1 MNSESSPTLYTV
13 LVTGLRPDANKISIG
28 DGIARIVK
36 NMDAARVLR
45 KLDALPWTMTRKA
58 SRKNAERLSKYL
70 RKIGC
75 DVQVVPPLDM
85 PIMDVAGET
94 QILPETS
101 LLTESQ
107 VISATQFV
115 PVPEQAERA
124 EAASEETPPPPQP
137 PPPPIEPP
145 KSEEKPDTVLEPL
158 ALTGILDQTFQI
170 CRNRFWKLFAIAAI
184 PYCIMIALV
193 IVVGIIALILGLT
206 DISSIDDIT
215 PVLVIA
221 AIFLIPTAFVVILA
235 LFALSQGA
243 LIFAVSV
250 TYLGRQFSVRESY
263 NFVFARLA
271 KFILTSLLFTIMI
284 LLSCAV
290 AVTIGVVLFF
300 VFQALTSSGW
310 WSAFSWLPLAT
321 IPFYVTLKL
330 LLFDK
335 IVIIENVAYMSA
347 LSRSWNLL
355 SGKAAGS
362 WPRGYVLRLFLLT
375 LLFSLIAVTIS
386 WVFQTPAALLTAFL
400 PLPEFAK
407 TVLTQLIGTIGSLIA
422 TVFGAV
428 CMVIFYYDVR
438 NRKEGFDLQILAE
451 MTSQPDLPPRK

>member
-13 LVTGLRPDANKISIG
+13 IITGLRSGANKASIA

-70 RKIGC
+70 QKIGC
-75 DVQVVPPLDM
+75 DVQVVPPLEI
-85 PIMDVAGET
+85 PISDDVGET
-94 QILPETS
+94 QILPQTS

-107 VISATQFV
+107 VISSTQFV
-115 PVPEQAERA
+115 PVPEQTERA
-124 EAASEETPPPPQP
+124 EATSEETPPPPP
-137 PPPPIEPP
+137 PTEPP
-145 KSEEKPDTVLEPL
+145 KQDEKPTTVLEPL
-158 ALTGILDQTFQI
+158 SLAGILDQTFQI
-170 CRNRFWKLFAIAAI
+170 CRNRFWKLLAIAAI
-184 PYCIMIALV
+184 PYCIMIAL
-193 IVVGIIALILGLT
+193 IILAGIIALIFGLT
-206 DISSIDDIT
+206 DMSFIDDFT
-215 PVLVIA
+215 PALLIA
-221 AIFLIPTAFVVILA
+221 GIFLIPTALVLFIA
-235 LFALSQGA
+235 LFYSSQGA

-250 TYLGRQFSVRESY
+250 SYLGKQISVRESY

-284 LLSCAV
+284 LLSLAL
-290 AVTIGVVLFF
+290 AVTIGIVLFF
-300 VFQALTSSGW
+300 VFQAFTSSGW
-310 WSAFSWLPLAT
+310 WSAFSWLPLMI
-321 IPFYVTLKL
+321 IPFYVILKL

-335 IVIIENVAYMSA
+335 IVIVENVAYMGA

-362 WPRGYVLRLFLLT
+362 WPRGYALRLFLLT
-375 LLFSLIAVTIS
+375 LLFMLIAATIS

-407 TVLTQLIGTIGSLIA
+407 TVLTQLLGTIGSLIA
-422 TVFGAV
+422 TVFAAV
-428 CMVIFYYDVR
+428 CMVVFYYDVR
-438 NRKEGFDLQILAE
+438 NRKEGFDLQMLAE
-451 MTSQPDLPPRK
+451 MTSDTISDE

>member
-13 LVTGLRPDANKISIG
+13 IITGLRSGANKASIA

-70 RKIGC
+70 LKIAC
-75 DVQVVPPLDM
+75 DVQVVPPLDI
-85 PIMDVAGET
+85 PISDDMGET
-94 QILPETS
+94 QILPQTS

-107 VISATQFV
+107 VISSTQFV

-124 EAASEETPPPPQP
+124 DATSEGTPPPPP
-137 PPPPIEPP
+137 PPPPTAPP
-145 KSEEKPDTVLEPL
+145 KQDERPATVLEPL
-158 ALTGILDQTFQI
+158 SLTGILDQTFQI
-170 CRNRFWKLFAIAAI
+170 CRNRFWKLLAIAAI
-184 PYCIMIALV
+184 PYCIMIAL
-193 IVVGIIALILGLT
+193 IILAGITALILGLT
-206 DISSIDDIT
+206 DMNSIDDFT
-215 PVLVIA
+215 PALVIA
-221 AIFLIPTAFVVILA
+221 GIFLIPTAFVVIIA
-235 LFALSQGA
+235 LFSLSQGA

-250 TYLGRQFSVRESY
+250 SYLGRQINVRESY

-284 LLSCAV
+284 LLSFTV
-290 AVTIGVVLFF
+290 AVTIGIVLFF
-300 VFQALTSSGW
+300 VFQAFTSSGW
-310 WSAFSWLPLAT
+310 WSAFSWLPLT
-321 IPFYVTLKL
+321 MIPFYVTLKL
-330 LLFDK
+330 FLFDK

-355 SGKAAGS
+355 SGEAAGS
-362 WPRGYVLRLFLLT
+362 WPRGYALRLFLLT
-375 LLFSLIAVTIS
+375 LLFTLIAVTIS

-407 TVLTQLIGTIGSLIA
+407 TVLSQLIGTVGSLIA
-422 TVFGAV
+422 TVFAAV
-428 CMVIFYYDVR
+428 CMVVFYYDVR

-451 MTSQPDLPPRK
+451 MTSDTISNE